1 MARRFRF
8 FGLGPEGALALVLT
22 LGVAQA
28 YLGARD
34 LPAVEAIEGRTLD
47 WRFRIR
53 GPQDPGQ
60 RVAVVALDDR
70 TLEALGRWP
79 VSRVWL
85 ARALDALT
93 ADDAQVIAFDLLF
106 VGAEQ
111 EPAADAELVRAVR
124 EASAD
129 GERVVVPFA
138 FTFAKTFG
146 EPAPLLPA
154 LARGAFVVTH
164 APAGIGA
171 TTGPSP
177 SGLLMPSAAL
187 LEAGVPAHVSLILDA
202 DGMLRRLH
210 PVIGYGGAYFPAL
223 HVAAARLAL
232 GLAPSQLVV
241 LFGEGLS
248 LGGRRIASDTGMRV
262 PLNHLGPAGQ
272 VPTRSLIDLVQG
284 RVPKGTFAGRAVL
297 IGATAQG
304 LGDRFATPFGQNIP
318 GVEIFAGALDTILE
332 GRGLER
338 SARTAGLD
346 ILAILV
352 CGAAAAALAW
362 QGAALVTVLGGVAL
376 IALWGAVCLAA
387 FVFAQLWLSFVFPAA
402 AIALAAA
409 AVGAAQV
416 WRDRSGRHRAERA
429 RSALARYVSPL
440 AGGGAEAP
448 GLGEESEIQAVV
460 LFADLRGFTAA
471 SEDLSPAEA
480 KTMVR
485 GFHRRVEQAAAR
497 HRGIVDKYIGDGAL
511 LVFGAGNSDTIPVPT
526 LAAQALACARE
537 LAEAAS
543 PLEVALG
550 LHLGPVLLGEVG
562 GEDFAQM
569 TVTGDT
575 VNVAS
580 RLEALT
586 RSHGVA
592 ILASDATIEAARA
605 AGDEAAR
612 AALEGFVA
620 LPPQAIRGRSQ
631 ALKAWA
637 WPAPKPSLD

>member
-53 GPQDPGQ
+53 GPLQPGS
-60 RVAVVALDDR
+60 RVTVVALDDR
-70 TLEALGRWP
+70 TLEGLGRWP
-79 VSRVWL
+79 ISRVWL
-85 ARALDALT
+85 ARALEALA
-93 ADDAQVIAFDLLF
+93 ADGAAVIAFDLLF

-124 EASAD
+124 EAGRDS
-129 GERVVVPFA
+129 ERVVVPFA
-138 FTFAKTFG
+138 FTFAKG
-146 EPAPLLPA
+146 SGGPEPLPPA
-154 LARGAFVVTH
+154 LARGAFAVTH
-164 APAGIGA
+164 APAGIDA

-210 PVIGYGGAYFPAL
+210 PVIAYGGAYFPAL
-223 HVAAARLAL
+223 HIAAARLAL
-232 GLAPSQLVV
+232 GLAPSQVVV
-241 LFGEGLS
+241 LFGEGLD
-248 LGGRRIASDTGMRV
+248 LGGQYIASDTGMRV
-262 PLNHLGPAGQ
+262 PLNHLGPPGQ
-272 VPTRSLIDLVQG
+272 VQTTSLIDLVQG
-284 RVPKGTFAGRAVL
+284 RVPAGTFMGRAVL

-318 GVEIFAGALDTILE
+318 GVEIIAGALDNLLE
-332 GRGLER
+332 GHGLER
-338 SARTAGLD
+338 STRTAGLD

-352 CGAAAAALAW
+352 CGAGAAALAW
-362 QGAALVTVLGGVAL
+362 QGAALVTVLGGAAL

-387 FVFAQLWLSFVFPAA
+387 FTLAQLWLSFVFPAA
-402 AIALAAA
+402 GIALAAA

-440 AGGGAEAP
+440 AGGADAP
-448 GLGEESEIQAVV
+448 GAGGESEIRAAVM
-460 LFADLRGFTAA
+460 FADLRGFTAA
-471 SEDLSPAEA
+471 SEGLSPAEA
-480 KTMVR
+480 KALVR
-485 GFHRRVEQAAAR
+485 GFHRKVEQAAAR
-497 HRGIVDKYIGDGAL
+497 HHGIIDKFIGDGAL
-511 LVFGAGNSDTIPVPT
+511 LVFGAGHPGPVPEPT
-526 LAAQALACARE
+526 LAAQTLACARE
-537 LAEAAS
+537 LTEAAS
-543 PLEVALG
+543 PLEVAVG

-562 GEDFAQM
+562 GEHYAQM

-586 RSHGVA
+586 RSHGVS
-592 ILASDATIEAARA
+592 ILASDAVIEAARV
-605 AGDEAAR
+605 AGGEAAN
-612 AALEGFVA
+612 AALDGFVA
-620 LPPQAIRGRSQ
+620 LAPQDIRGRSQ
-631 ALKAWA
+631 ALKVWA
-637 WPAPKPSLD
+637 WPAPKPRQD